1 MRAREEQLGAM
12 YNVLVPVD
20 ESERRAF
27 NQARYVSRLPNAA
40 DNVAATV
47 LYVVPPDA
55 PSTAEA
61 TAFSDVGAAV
71 GAANLL
77 EGEGVSVTRSVTG
90 GGVSDRIV
98 WSADEFEADEIV
110 MGGRKR
116 SGVSRVLLG
125 STVQDVMLSA
135 DRPVT
140 ITGEMNVADD
150 EVWQVLVPVDANV
163 ERARHQA
170 AYVTGLPAAAE
181 SVEATVLTVFRH
193 QDYRGAPPHTFEEID
208 AAVEAAD
215 AIEEAGVP
223 VERVA
228 IGGEVAR
235 KILRTAAD
243 RDADSIV
250 MAGRKRSGLQEV
262 LMGSTTQDVILSADR
277 PVTLTG

>member
-1 MRAREEQLGAM
+1 M
-12 YNVLVPVD
+12 YDVLVPVD
-20 ESERRAF
+20 ESEERAF

-40 DNVAATV
+40 DDVEATV

-55 PSTAEA
+55 R
-61 TAFSDVGAAV
+61 SDVEAVEFADVDAAV

-77 EGEGVSVTRSVTG
+77 EGEGVSVTRTVTG
-90 GGVSDRIV
+90 GAISDRIV
-98 WSADEFEADEIV
+98 RSAEEFDADEVV

-135 DRPVT
+135 ERPVT
-140 ITGEMNVADD
+140 ITGETSVTDD
-150 EVWQVLVPVDANV
+150 GTWRVLVPVDSDV

-170 AYVTGLPAAAE
+170 AYVAGLPGAAAA
-181 SVEATVLTVFRH
+181 VEATVLTVFRH

-215 AIEEAGVP
+215 AIEGAGVS
-223 VERVA
+223 VDRVA

-235 KILRTAAD
+235 KILRVAAD
-243 RDADSIV
+243 RDVDSV
-250 MAGRKRSGLQEV
+250 AMGGRKRSGLQEV
-262 LMGSTTQDVILSADR
+262 LMGSTTQDVMLSAER
-277 PVTLTG
+277 PVTITG